1 MSRSAPGSEVRTQ
14 RSGRRRFLAGLAAA
28 PLALLTSGLSRAQEA
43 PPRRVLVVSR
53 RRIMRETEAAR
64 ALREREETLSTAF
77 EEELE
82 AAKAA
87 LAARE
92 TELTRLRAELDA
104 DSFAALTEEFDRK
117 VRMVRRRSQRRAAEL
132 QRAFRDARDALRG
145 RIAPILIDLLRE
157 RGADIVLDAES
168 ILVAAPAVDVTE
180 DVIARFDADVDPPA
194 LDLPEAEPL
203 TEGLDLSPPPTGD

>member
-1 MSRSAPGSEVRTQ
+1 MSRSARGSEVRA
-14 RSGRRRFLAGLAAA
+14 RRFRRRRFLAGLAAA
-28 PLALLTSGLSRAQEA
+28 PLVLLASGLPRAQEA

-64 ALREREETLSTAF
+64 TLRQREETLSTAF

-82 AAKAA
+82 SAKAA

-92 TELTRLRAELDA
+92 TELTRLRAELDPEA
-104 DSFAALTEEFDRK
+104 FSKLTEEFDRK
-117 VRMVRRRSQRRAAEL
+117 VRTVRRRSQRRAAEL

-180 DVIARFDADVDPPA
+180 DVIARFDAEVASPA

-203 TEGLDLSPPPTGD
+203 TEGLDLSPPPPGD